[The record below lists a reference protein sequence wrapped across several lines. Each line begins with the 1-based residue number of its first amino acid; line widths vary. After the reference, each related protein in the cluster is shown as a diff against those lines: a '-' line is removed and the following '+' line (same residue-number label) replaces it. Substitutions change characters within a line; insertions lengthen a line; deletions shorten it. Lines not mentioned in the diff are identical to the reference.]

1 MESERSPSARLS
13 GESAMTELVLD
24 AAQRKIL
31 AEATG
36 PVMVRDREGREL
48 GVLSPSEESDGECV
62 RLAPEEIAEIRR
74 RMQDDPSKFL
84 TTPEVLA
91 RLKALNAQ

>member
-24 AAQRKIL
+24 AEQTKIL

-48 GVLSPSEESDGECV
+48 GVLFPSEESDDECV
-62 RLAPEEIAEIRR
+62 RRAPDEIRR

-91 RLKALNAQ
+91 RLKALDAQ